1 MIGACSRP
9 LETWRLLVKV
19 LSAPVIETSS
29 GPWRDPKRYLWLL
42 GVVMPLLPFIAAG
55 LVALTGLGIFW
66 WWGAIFAF
74 IIMPILDIT
83 VGRDTSNPPED
94 AAAVLDQDKYYRW
107 CTYMFI
113 PLQYVALVF
122 ACYLWAGSGL
132 SVMDKIGLAVT
143 VGVVAGVAINAA
155 HELGHKRDQLERR
168 LSKVALAQSAY
179 GHFYVEHNRGHH
191 VRVATPDDPASS
203 RFGEGFW
210 TFWPRT
216 VFGSL
221 RSAWGLEARR
231 FARRGTTKWSWRNDV
246 LSAWALTVALWVALV
261 LVFGI
266 AVLPYLA
273 IQALV
278 GITLLEAVNYLEHYG
293 LLRQARGD
301 RFVRV
306 TPEHS
311 WNSNNTVSNLMLYHL
326 QRHSDHHA
334 NPARRY
340 QSLRHMDQAPQLPS
354 GYAAMIVLATVPP
367 VWRRVMDPKLVDHYG
382 GDLQLANVVPGK
394 RDAIRQVHQ

>member
-1 MIGACSRP
+1 
-9 LETWRLLVKV
+9 
-19 LSAPVIETSS
+19 
-29 GPWRDPKRYLWLL
+29 
-42 GVVMPLLPFIAAG
+42 MPLLPFIAAG
-55 LVALTGLGIFW
+55 LVALTGLGVFW

-83 VGRDTSNPPED
+83 IGRDTSNPPEE
-94 AAAVLDQDKYYRW
+94 AAATLDQDTYYRW
-107 CTYMFI
+107 CTYLFI
-113 PLQYVALVF
+113 PLQYIALVF
-122 ACYLWAGSGL
+122 ACYLWVGSAL
-132 SVMDKIGLAVT
+132 SVSDKIGLAAT
-143 VGVVAGVAINAA
+143 MGVVAGVAINAA

-168 LSKVALAQSAY
+168 LSKIALAQTAY

-203 RFGEGFW
+203 RFGESFW
-210 TFWPRT
+210 AYWPRT
-216 VFGSL
+216 VVGSAA
-221 RSAWGLEARR
+221 SAWGMESRR
-231 FARRGTTKWSWRNDV
+231 FAKRGTTKWSWRNDV
-246 LSAWALTVALWVALV
+246 LTAWSLTVVLWLALI
-261 LVFGI
+261 LVFGV
-266 AVLPYLA
+266 AVLPYLV
-273 IQALV
+273 IQALI

-340 QSLRHMDQAPQLPS
+340 QSLRHMDEAPQLPS
-354 GYAAMIVLATVPP
+354 GYAAMIVLATVPWA
-367 VWRRVMDPKLVDHYG
+367 WRKVMDPKLVAHYD
-382 GDLQLANVVPGK
+382 GDLTLANIAPRK
-394 RDAIRQVHQ
+394 REKILAKYADR

>member
-1 MIGACSRP
+1 VG
-9 LETWRLLVKV
+9 V
-19 LSAPVIETSS
+19 LSAPIIETSV

-42 GVVMPLLPFIAAG
+42 GVTMPLLPFMAAG

-83 VGRDTSNPPED
+83 IGRDTSNPPEE
-94 AAAVLDQDKYYRW
+94 AAAALDQDKYYRW
-107 CTYMFI
+107 CTYLFI
-113 PLQYVALVF
+113 PLQYIALVY
-122 ACYLWAGSGL
+122 ACHLWAGSSL
-132 SVMDKIGLAVT
+132 SVSDKIGLAAT
-143 VGVVAGVAINAA
+143 MGVVAGVAINAA

-168 LSKVALAQSAY
+168 LSKIALAQTAY

-203 RFGEGFW
+203 RFGESFW
-210 TFWPRT
+210 AYWPRT
-216 VFGSL
+216 VFGSVA
-221 RSAWGLEARR
+221 SAWGMESRR
-231 FARRGTTKWSWRNDV
+231 FAKRGTTKWSWRNDV
-246 LSAWALTVALWVALV
+246 LTAWSLTVVLWLALI
-261 LVFGI
+261 LVFGV
-266 AVLPYLA
+266 AVLPYLV

-293 LLRQARGD
+293 LLRQSRGD

-354 GYAAMIVLATVPP
+354 GYAAMIVLATVPGA
-367 VWRRVMDPKLVDHYG
+367 WRKVMDPKLVAHYD
-382 GDLQLANVVPGK
+382 GDLTLANISPRKRGK
-394 RDAIRQVHQ
+394 IMAKYPENR

>member
-1 MIGACSRP
+1 V
-9 LETWRLLVKV
+9 RLLR
-19 LSAPVIETSS
+19 APVIETSV
-29 GPWRDPKRYLWLL
+29 GPWRDPKRHLWLL
-42 GVVMPLLPFIAAG
+42 GVVMPLLPLMAAG

-83 VGRDTSNPPED
+83 IGRDTSNPPEE
-94 AAAVLDQDKYYRW
+94 AAAALDQDTYYRW

-113 PLQYVALVF
+113 PLQYVALVYS
-122 ACYLWAGSGL
+122 CYLWAGTSL
-132 SVMDKIGLAVT
+132 SVIDKIGLAAT
-143 VGVVAGVAINAA
+143 MGVVAGVAINAA

-168 LSKVALAQSAY
+168 LSKISLAQTAY

-191 VRVATPDDPASS
+191 VRVATPEDAASS

-210 TFWPRT
+210 AFWPRT
-216 VFGSL
+216 VVGSVA
-221 RSAWGLEARR
+221 SAWGIESRR
-231 FARRGTTKWSWRNDV
+231 FVKRGTTKWSWRNDV
-246 LSAWALTVALWVALV
+246 LTAWALTVLLWAGL
-261 LVFGI
+261 LIIFGL
-266 AVLPYLA
+266 AVLPYLV

-301 RFVRV
+301 RYVRV
-306 TPEHS
+306 APEHS

-340 QSLRHMDQAPQLPS
+340 QSLRHMDAAPQLPG
-354 GYAAMIVLATVPP
+354 GYAAMIVLAAVP
-367 VWRRVMDPKLVDHYG
+367 VAWRKVMDPKLVAHYD
-382 GDLQLANVVPGK
+382 GDLTLANIAPRK
-394 RDAIRQVHQ
+394 RKKILAKYANAK